1 MSVLYGER
9 LLQMPRFL
17 STKLFVIALLSM
29 LLGTFLVGCGSD
41 DNPFPSIIE
50 NVSRIEISGPFDMYS
65 SSDQPIDRP
74 TAGKRG
80 VIVPIAYNHA
90 GEELDL
96 YDQFEVIGR
105 LEWKV
110 SDKSIAEVNV
120 AAGLSPIIT
129 FKKPGSVTI
138 TARIGGVVSNR
149 LSITIF

>member
-1 MSVLYGER
+1 
-9 LLQMPRFL
+9 MPRFL
-17 STKLFVIALLSM
+17 STKLFVIALFSM
-29 LLGTFLVGCGSD
+29 LIGTFLVGCGSD

-50 NVSRIEISGPFDMYS
+50 NIARIEISGPFDMYS
-65 SSDQPIDRP
+65 SSDLPIDRP

-80 VIVPIAYNHA
+80 IIVPIAYNHA

-96 YDQFEVIGR
+96 YDLLFEVISR

-138 TARIGGVVSNR
+138 TARIGDVVSNR